1 VVYVIEGHGKTC
13 IGETEV
19 IWGPRDLFV
28 LPTWAW
34 IEHQN
39 NSLTSEALLFSVSD
53 APLLEAAHLY
63 REEPKSTVRVD
74 SVSEIKKEK

>member
-1 VVYVIEGHGKTC
+1 
-13 IGETEV
+13 
-19 IWGPRDLFV
+19 LFV